1 MSAPTHRSVT
11 LVFADPGG
19 QVLGQLP
26 NIFVQVPWLQET
38 GAVVAQVL
46 AEYEVSITIARLLHA
61 DRAGEQVNA
70 CYLAE
75 SRDAHLL
82 PLQAWQGTLSD
93 DPLRLPY
100 AELGGAAAELAWA
113 QMRLAELRYQVTEAH
128 QERTWNLSSI
138 WALRCGSEKFWLKT
152 IPPFFA
158 HEGAVLELLQEET
171 VPRLLWH
178 AGARCL
184 LADLPGEDQYGAPL
198 SVILDMVEYLVE
210 LQWRWCNRTSELL
223 AAGVPDHRLEKLRE
237 LIQRVVTDYASHL
250 PTARQQRLRNY
261 IDGLPERLQELEA
274 CGLPVTL
281 VHGDYHPGNWR
292 GVGNKLSVLD
302 WGDCV
307 VGHPL
312 LDLPPVLRSISAD
325 DHDVL
330 QQHWASCWQ
339 RKVPAADVLTA
350 MTLIKPLAALRMAA
364 VYQMFLDN
372 IEASEQVYHRDD
384 PLQMIERACAELDQ
398 IG

>member
-1 MSAPTHRSVT
+1 MVSKVR
-11 LVFADPGG
+11 
-19 QVLGQLP
+19 
-26 NIFVQVPWLQET
+26 
-38 GAVVAQVL
+38 
-46 AEYEVSITIARLLHA
+46 AEYGTSISIVRLLHA
-61 DRAGEQVNA
+61 ERVDDQVNA

-75 SRDAHLL
+75 CGDVHLL
-82 PLQAWQGTLSD
+82 PLKPSGCTLID
-93 DPLRLPY
+93 DALRLPY
-100 AELGGAAAELAWA
+100 AELGGAAAELDWA
-113 QMRLAELRYQVTEAH
+113 QTRLAELGHRVTEAH
-128 QERTWNLSSI
+128 QVRTWNLSSI
-138 WALRCGSEKFWLKT
+138 WAMQCGSEKFWLKT
-152 IPPFFA
+152 VPPFFA
-158 HEGAVLELLQEET
+158 HEGAVLELLQEEA
-171 VPRLLWH
+171 VPTLLCH

-210 LQWRWCNRTSELL
+210 LQWRWRNRTSELL

-237 LIQRVVTDYASHL
+237 PIQRVVADYAGHL
-250 PTARQQRLRNY
+250 PTATQQRLSDY
-261 IDGLPERLQELEA
+261 IDGLPEKLHELEA
-274 CGLPVTL
+274 CGLPATL

-292 GVGNKLSVLD
+292 GVGNHLSVLD
-302 WGDCV
+302 WGDCL

-312 LDLPPVLRSISAD
+312 LDLSPVLRSISAD

-330 QQHWASCWQ
+330 QQHWAGCWQ
-339 RKVPAADVLTA
+339 RKVPAADVFTA

-364 VYQMFLDN
+364 VYQMFLEN

>member
-1 MSAPTHRSVT
+1 MQPP
-11 LVFADPGG
+11 PGEAR
-19 QVLGQLP
+19 P
-26 NIFVQVPWLQET
+26 DFEK
-38 GAVVAQVL
+38 VVVYVIVKVVVKMTVKACVCSSVL
-46 AEYEVSITIARLLHA
+46 A
-61 DRAGEQVNA
+61 
-70 CYLAE
+70 
-75 SRDAHLL
+75 
-82 PLQAWQGTLSD
+82 QG
-93 DPLRLPY
+93 
-100 AELGGAAAELAWA
+100 
-113 QMRLAELRYQVTEAH
+113 
-128 QERTWNLSSI
+128 
-138 WALRCGSEKFWLKT
+138 K
-152 IPPFFA
+152 
-158 HEGAVLELLQEET
+158 
-171 VPRLLWH
+171 
-178 AGARCL
+178 
-184 LADLPGEDQYGAPL
+184 
-198 SVILDMVEYLVE
+198 
-210 LQWRWCNRTSELL
+210 
-223 AAGVPDHRLEKLRE
+223 
-237 LIQRVVTDYASHL
+237 
-250 PTARQQRLRNY
+250 
-261 IDGLPERLQELEA
+261 LPERLQELEA